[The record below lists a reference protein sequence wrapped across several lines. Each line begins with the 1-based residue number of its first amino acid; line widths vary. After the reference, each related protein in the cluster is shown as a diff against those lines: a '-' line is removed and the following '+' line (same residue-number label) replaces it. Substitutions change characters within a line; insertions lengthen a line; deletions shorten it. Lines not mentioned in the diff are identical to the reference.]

1 MKKLTNRE
9 IGVRLKQS
17 RADKGYT
24 MQQVAEMVGVDRSTI
39 QRYEVGGIVIIKRPV
54 VESICMCLGVNPAW
68 VFGESENK
76 QLTVADGLSE
86 EVIFV
91 AKRLQALPE
100 DVLHDVLE
108 KLHQELDAIE
118 QSDVQTP

>member
-24 MQQVAEMVGVDRSTI
+24 MQQVAELVGVDRSTV

-54 VESICMCLGVNPAW
+54 VESICKCLGVNPGW
-68 VFGESENK
+68 VLGESENK
-76 QLTVADGLSE
+76 YLTEADALSD
-86 EVIFV
+86 EVLFV
-91 AKRLQALPE
+91 AKRLQALPQ
-100 DVLHDVLE
+100 DTLHSVL
-108 KLHQELDAIE
+108 KRLHGELDAIE
-118 QSDVQTP
+118 QTNIE